1 MSQTSPPTGQPDGPS
16 AGPTAGQPGDQ
27 PGGQPGGQAIG
38 IPAGRPGRY
47 NRSFGGLVGAMIVMV
62 VVVVLTWLA
71 LGLFRDEAEF
81 EPLPIDYESS
91 VQALVDNDAA
101 IAYPEQLP
109 PGWRVN
115 NLAYSPDGPVFTL
128 ALLTDGDDFAGVY
141 HGPEEAEDLE
151 EVLDRLVDE
160 NAREGDPVEL
170 TDGEGATSTWQ
181 VWTDEG
187 GDTAYVRVEEPQG
200 EPVLTMVYGSA
211 PAEDLRTVVGSLL
224 TAG

>member
-16 AGPTAGQPGDQ
+16 AGQS
-27 PGGQPGGQAIG
+27 GGQPGGQAIG

-81 EPLPIDYESS
+81 EPLAIDYESS
-91 VQALVDNDAA
+91 VQALVDNGAA
-101 IAYPEQLP
+101 LAYPEELP

-128 ALLTDGDDFAGVY
+128 ALLTDDSDFAGVY
-141 HGPEEAEDLE
+141 HAPEEAEDLE

-160 NAREGDPVEL
+160 NASEGDPVEL
-170 TDGEGATSTWQ
+170 VDGQGARGTWQ
-181 VWTDEG
+181 VWTDKG
-187 GDTAYVRVEEPQG
+187 GDTAYVRVEEQQG

-211 PAEDLRTVVGSLL
+211 PAEDLRAVVGSLL

>member
-1 MSQTSPPTGQPDGPS
+1 MSQTSPPAGQPDGQP
-16 AGPTAGQPGDQ
+16 AGQ
-27 PGGQPGGQAIG
+27 AVG

-47 NRSFGGLVGAMIVMV
+47 NRTFGGLVGAMIVMV

-91 VQALVDNDAA
+91 VRALVDNDAA
-101 IAYPEQLP
+101 LAYPEPLP
-109 PGWRVN
+109 QRWRVN

-128 ALLTDGDDFAGVY
+128 ALLTDERSFVGVY
-141 HGPEEAEDLE
+141 HAPEEVEDVE
-151 EVLDRLVDE
+151 EVLDRLVDD

-187 GDTAYVRVEEPQG
+187 GDTAYVRLAERQG
-200 EPVLTMVYGSA
+200 EPVVTMVYGSA
-211 PAEDLRTVVGSLL
+211 PDEDLRTVVASLL